1 MSRKP
6 SQVLPA
12 ANAAL
17 AAESNAT
24 TITPY
29 LSVSC
34 LNCSKCWHIHCCL
47 SLPPSSPLTH
57 TQDGGDKWRGVKIHH
72 CFNTTLTG
80 TSSSLSSRPLTS
92 PHHPHPPLPSSS
104 LALSLFCK
112 PASFSLWVRN
122 VSVWPH
128 HFFSFISPST
138 SSGISGSFKCLF
150 FSLLLFL
157 NPLSWFGCF
166 GFLRFFQCVYFCSVC
181 ANRWGR
187 SSEGSLFPLFSVSH
201 WKFWYTA
208 EHSEKQKKKEEE
220 KVIEITKKQ
229 NAKLEHEIM

>member
-17 AAESNAT
+17 AAESNTT

-150 FSLLLFL
+150 FSLLLLLLFL

-208 EHSEKQKKKEEE
+208 EHSEKQKKK
-220 KVIEITKKQ
+220 KKKKWLKSQKSRMQ
-229 NAKLEHEIM
+229 N

>member
-57 TQDGGDKWRGVKIHH
+57 THKTEGTNGGVWKS
-72 CFNTTLTG
+72 TTALTPHWQG
-80 TSSSLSSRPLTS
+80 PL
-92 PHHPHPPLPSSS
+92 PLFPLVLLLHPITPTRPLPSSS

-150 FSLLLFL
+150 FSLLLLFL

-208 EHSEKQKKKEEE
+208 EHSEKQKKK
-220 KVIEITKKQ
+220 KKKWLKSQKSRMQ
-229 NAKLEHEIM
+229 N